1 MILIKSFK
9 KIICLTLLALVSFT
23 HSAQAS
29 SLWQVSVD
37 ESSGLPKLIKG
48 GGAALTSSFI
58 FFDKNHTWAHLD
70 TAFKVQEAGTYKLI
84 GTNPTLGFTVDANIS
99 KVNNQQL
106 TWDFSLDSKAGR
118 TETIGGGI
126 TFKFDLANFA
136 NTLGEPEILADKS
149 GWVWGKGSQRIEM
162 RFSPNPASVYFERD
176 NKNEIRLYFYQGS
189 IPKGKRQ
196 YHASLQMA
204 DAVSVA
210 PTVGERFGEADL
222 SQWTPNI
229 IDWKSSPVDL
239 SFLNTAEK
247 PAGKRGFLKAQ
258 GEKLVFEDGTV
269 AKFWGTNISAFTI
282 FGTPKANVKLQAKR
296 LSELGFNLVRI
307 HHFDSLWVNPN
318 IFGQQSNSTQQ
329 INADAMDKIDWWI
342 KCLKDEGIYVWLDLH
357 VERHLKADD
366 NITAFNE
373 IAKSGASANL
383 KGYNYVNPSIMHAMQ
398 NFNTAYVGH
407 VNAYTNT
414 RLADEPAIA
423 TMLITNENDVT
434 NHFGNSLLADKQVP
448 EHNKLYM
455 AAAERFAETNKLPKE
470 TIWHSW
476 EHGPSKLFLND
487 LEHQFNASMI
497 KNLHALGVKV
507 PIVTT
512 STWGNNPLSSLPAL
526 SDGDMIDAHAYQP
539 YGALENNP
547 LFSANLTHWLSAAQ
561 VVGKP
566 MSVTEWNAEPFPLP
580 DRHSLPIYLASH
592 ASVQGWDAMMQY
604 AYSQEPLTAP
614 TQWQG
619 HPSNW
624 HAYNDPAL
632 LATMPAAALMYRR
645 QDLQEASTTYVLKL
659 DNKLFDQFISP
670 DNSAFVRT
678 ASELGKLQIAMPSEK
693 SLPWLQKSKH
703 SEHAKIYSDPNK
715 SLLPANSQEVTFE
728 KTALKRNWDKG
739 YSTIDTP
746 RTQAAI
752 GWVGGENFAL
762 NDVEINVTT
771 RNASIVIQ
779 SLDEL
784 PIHQSKRIF
793 ISLAARSVPKTTE
806 KLPFF
811 SEPVEGELKIKAIEG
826 LKLTKQ
832 GSDKQS
838 QLVKSTY
845 KDGYY
850 FITLDKTL
858 QTYWLTLSESIE

>member
-1 MILIKSFK
+1 MLIKRLTK
-9 KIICLTLLALVSFT
+9 NIWLILLTLIGFSNCL
-23 HSAQAS
+23 QAAP
-29 SLWQVSVD
+29 LWQVSVD
-37 ESSGLPKLIKG
+37 ESNSLPKLIKG
-48 GGAALTSSFI
+48 GGEAFTSSFI
-58 FFDKNHTWAHLD
+58 FFDKNYTWAHLD
-70 TAFKVQEAGTYKLI
+70 TSFKVKDVGSYKLK
-84 GTNPTLGFTVDANIS
+84 GTNSTLGFTIDANVS
-99 KVNNQQL
+99 KVNSQQL
-106 TWDFSLDSKAGR
+106 TWDIDLDSKAGR
-118 TETIGGGI
+118 TETVGGGI

-149 GWVWGKGSQRIEM
+149 GWAWGKGNQRVEM
-162 RFSPNPASVYFERD
+162 RFTPAPANVFFERD
-176 NKNEIRLYFYQGS
+176 NKNEIRLYFYQGN

-196 YHASLQMA
+196 YHATLNMA
-204 DAVSVA
+204 DAISVA

-229 IDWKSSPVDL
+229 IDWKSSPIDL
-239 SFLNTAEK
+239 SFLNATEK

-258 GEKLVFEDGTV
+258 GEKLVFEDGTI

-357 VERHLKADD
+357 VERHLKIDD

-373 IAKSGASANL
+373 IAKGGSSANL
-383 KGYNYVNPSIMHAMQ
+383 KGFNYVNPSIIQAMQ
-398 NFNTAYVGH
+398 DFNTAYVSH
-407 VNAYTNT
+407 VNTYTNV

-448 EHNKLYM
+448 EHNKMYM
-455 AAAERFAETNKLPKE
+455 AAAEHFAQVHQLPKE

-487 LEHQFNASMI
+487 LEHQFNTNMI
-497 KNLHALGVKV
+497 KSLHALGVKV

-526 SDGDMIDAHAYQP
+526 SAGDMIDAHAYQP

-547 LFSANLTHWLSAAQ
+547 LYSANLTHWLSAAQ

-580 DRHSLPIYLASH
+580 DRHTLPMYIASH

-604 AYSQEPLTAP
+604 AYSQEPLSAP

-632 LATMPAAALMYRR
+632 LATMPAAALLYRR
-645 QDLQEASTTYVLKL
+645 QDLQEAQSTYVLKL
-659 DNKLFDQFISP
+659 ESKLFDQFISP
-670 DNSAFVRT
+670 DNSAFIRT

-693 SLPWLQKSKH
+693 ALPWLEKSKLP
-703 SEHAKIYSDPNK
+703 ENAKIYSDPNK

-728 KTALKRNWDKG
+728 NTALKRNWDKG
-739 YSTIDTP
+739 YSTIDTS

-752 GWVGGENFAL
+752 GWIGGQKFVL
-762 NDVEINVTT
+762 NDIEINATT
-771 RNASIVIQ
+771 RNASIVVQ

-784 PIHQSKRIF
+784 PINQSKKIF
-793 ISLAARSVPKTTE
+793 ISLAARSVPKTLD

-826 LKLTKQ
+826 LKLAKQ
-832 GSDKQS
+832 GNDKQS
-838 QLVKSTY
+838 QTVKSTY

-850 FITLDKTL
+850 YISLDKTL
-858 QTYWLTLSESIE
+858 QTYWLTLSE

>member
-1 MILIKSFK
+1 MMLIRILRKNGWLVL
-9 KIICLTLLALVSFT
+9 LTLISFSS
-23 HSAQAS
+23 HAQTTP
-29 SLWQVSVD
+29 LWQVSVD
-37 ESSGLPKLIKG
+37 ETTSLPKLVKG
-48 GGAALTSSFI
+48 GGEAFNSSFI
-58 FFDKNHTWAHLD
+58 FFDKNYSWAHLN
-70 TAFKVQEAGTYKLI
+70 TTFKVQEAGNYKLQ
-84 GTNPTLGFTVDANIS
+84 GTNSTLGFTIEADIHKTNS
-99 KVNNQQL
+99 QQL
-106 TWDFSLDSKAGR
+106 TWDINLDSKAGR
-118 TETIGGGI
+118 TDTVGGGI
-126 TFKFDLANFA
+126 SFKFDLANFA
-136 NTLGEPEILADKS
+136 SSLGEPEILADKS
-149 GWVWGKGSQRIEM
+149 GWAWGKGNQRIEM
-162 RFSPNPASVYFERD
+162 RFNPVPASVFFERD
-176 NKNEIRLYFYQGS
+176 NKNEIRLYLYQGS

-196 YHASLQMA
+196 YHATLQMA

-210 PTVGERFGEADL
+210 PTVGERFGSADL
-222 SQWTPNI
+222 SEWTPNI

-239 SFLNTAEK
+239 SFLNSPEK

-318 IFGQQSNSTQQ
+318 IFGQQSNSTGQ

-357 VERHLKADD
+357 VERHLKPDD
-366 NITAFNE
+366 NITAFSE
-373 IAKSGASANL
+373 IAKGNSSANL
-383 KGYNYVNPSIMHAMQ
+383 KGYNYVNPSILQAMQ
-398 NFNTAYVGH
+398 DFNAAYVGH
-407 VNAYTNT
+407 VNTYTNV

-423 TMLITNENDVT
+423 TMLITNENDIT
-434 NHFGNSLLADKQVP
+434 NHFGNNLLADKQVP

-455 AAAERFAETNKLPKE
+455 AAANHFAEVNKLPKE
-470 TIWHSW
+470 IIWHSW

-487 LEHQFNASMI
+487 LEQQFNSSMI
-497 KNLHALGVKV
+497 KQLHAVGVKV

-526 SDGDMIDAHAYQP
+526 STGDMIDAHAYQP

-547 LFSANLTHWLSAAQ
+547 LYSPNLTHWLSAAQ

-580 DRHSLPIYLASH
+580 DRHTLPMYIASR

-645 QDLQEASTTYVLKL
+645 QDLQEANTTYILKL
-659 DNKLFDQFISP
+659 DSKLFDQFISP
-670 DNSAFVRT
+670 DNSAFIRT

-693 SLPWLQKSKH
+693 SLPWLQKSKLP
-703 SEHAKIYSDPNK
+703 ENAKIFNDPNK
-715 SLLPANSQEVTFE
+715 SMLAANSQEVTFE
-728 KTALKRNWDKG
+728 NTALKRNWDKG

-746 RTQAAI
+746 RTQAAL
-752 GWVGGENFAL
+752 GWIGGEKFAL
-762 NDVEINVTT
+762 SDVEINAIT
-771 RNASIVIQ
+771 RNASIVVQ
-779 SLDEL
+779 SLDDL
-784 PIHQSKRIF
+784 PIHQSKKIF
-793 ISLAARSVPKTTE
+793 ISLAARSVPKIAE
-806 KLPFF
+806 KLPFY
-811 SEPVEGELKIKAIEG
+811 SEPVEGTLKIKAAEG

-832 GSDKQS
+832 NNDKQA
-838 QLVKSTY
+838 QAVKSSY
-845 KDGYY
+845 KDGHYL
-850 FITLDKTL
+850 ITLDKNL
-858 QTYWLTLSESIE
+858 ETYWLTLSQ